1 MDKTEN
7 IRYYFD
13 IGSSTIKL
21 YEYETTLELI
31 EEKSI
36 IFKKDFSEEIGVS
49 EENIMLFIDFIKEV
63 KSKYNLSKDNTE
75 IYATGIWRK
84 IPEKQLLDIKE
95 KFKNLNLEF
104 NVISHD
110 EENDY
115 CLSYRA
121 IFDYDLNIIDDVIS

>member
-36 IFKKDFSEEIGVS
+36 IFKKIFQKRLV
-49 EENIMLFIDFIKEV
+49 LV
-63 KSKYNLSKDNTE
+63 K
-75 IYATGIWRK
+75 K
-84 IPEKQLLDIKE
+84 I
-95 KFKNLNLEF
+95 
-104 NVISHD
+104 
-110 EENDY
+110 
-115 CLSYRA
+115 
-121 IFDYDLNIIDDVIS
+121 